1 MKRLTK
7 RQMRIFA
14 VGQLGWSMLSGIIS
28 AWFVTFYLPTQS
40 DIEGGAQQY
49 IVPGLVI
56 GGFLTI
62 LGLITALSRVFDAV
76 TDPLIA
82 SMSDRSKNKRGR
94 RIPFMQKAAIPLSAV
109 TVLLF
114 CAPVEA
120 ISSTNIIWISVF
132 IVLFYLFMTMYC
144 TTYNALISEFGK
156 TQDDRMYIS
165 TAISLTFFAG
175 TMLAYT
181 PFVFAGMLR
190 ESYGFAWSY
199 RICFIVLAVIACI
212 CMMIPTFALK
222 EKEFVDTKPS
232 ETNMFKSLGATFRN
246 GSFRTFVGSDIMY
259 WVGLTLF
266 QTGLPFFVK
275 VSMNIDESFTMYF
288 LGGMTVLS
296 ACFYPIVSGLV
307 KKFGKKKLVI
317 SGFLGLALAYV
328 VATLIGI
335 LGTAENPGLLEMGT
349 IPGVYFGIAICV
361 IAAFP
366 MALLGI
372 IPQSIVADVAE
383 ADGIETGENRE
394 GMFFAARTFAMK
406 FGQSLAMLIFT
417 SLAIIGTTQNT
428 NSNDITASVL
438 GMTIVGVVAVV
449 FCVLGALILGFYNEK
464 KVMATIDEKNKV
476 AETSPAEEV
485 SSNEETPVEET
496 TTEEAPAEETPVEEA
511 AATEETAT
519 EEAPVSEDAPVEETA
534 DTAVPSET
542 VASNDTD
549 EKPTAAEIEQEIN
562 EINETPVEEAP
573 AAEEAPAEEIKS
585 AAAEIE
591 EEEDTGIIT
600 KFPDDTEEE

>member
-14 VGQLGWSMLSGIIS
+14 VGQLGWSTLSGIIS
-28 AWFVTFYLPTQS
+28 AWFVTFYLPTQN
-40 DIEGGAQQY
+40 DISGGAVQY

-56 GGFLTI
+56 GGFLTV

-82 SMSDRSKNKRGR
+82 SLSDRSKNKRGR
-94 RIPFMQKAAIPLSAV
+94 RIPFMQYAAIPLSVV

-114 CAPVEA
+114 CAPVNE
-120 ISSTNIIWISVF
+120 ISSVNIVWISVF

-144 TTYNALISEFGK
+144 TPYNALISEFGK

-175 TMLAYT
+175 TLLAYT
-181 PFVFAGMLR
+181 PFAFAGFLR
-190 ESYGFAWSY
+190 GSVGFAWSY
-199 RICFIVLAVIACI
+199 RICFIVLAVISCI
-212 CMMIPTFALK
+212 CMLIPTFCLK
-222 EKEFVDTKPS
+222 EKDFVETKPS
-232 ETNMFKSLGATFRN
+232 ESNMFKSLGATFKN
-246 GSFRTFVGSDIMY
+246 GSFRVFVSSDIMY

-275 VSMNIDESFTMYF
+275 VSMKLNESYTMMF

-296 ACFYPIVSGLV
+296 AVFYPIVPKLV

-328 VATLIGI
+328 ITGLIGVI
-335 LGTAENPGLLEMGT
+335 GTT
-349 IPGVYFGIAICV
+349 VIPGVVYGVVVCL

-406 FGQSLAMLIFT
+406 FGQSIAMLVFT

-428 NSNDITASVL
+428 NSNDITASTL
-438 GMTIVGVVAVV
+438 GMTIVGFVAVA
-449 FCVLGALILGFYNEK
+449 FCVFGALILSLYNEK
-464 KVMATIDEKNKV
+464 KIMSTIDKKNK
-476 AETSPAEEV
+476 
-485 SSNEETPVEET
+485 
-496 TTEEAPAEETPVEEA
+496 
-511 AATEETAT
+511 
-519 EEAPVSEDAPVEETA
+519 
-534 DTAVPSET
+534 
-542 VASNDTD
+542 
-549 EKPTAAEIEQEIN
+549 K
-562 EINETPVEEAP
+562 
-573 AAEEAPAEEIKS
+573 
-585 AAAEIE
+585 
-591 EEEDTGIIT
+591 
-600 KFPDDTEEE
+600 

>member
-14 VGQLGWSMLSGIIS
+14 VGQLGWSTLSGIIS
-28 AWFVTFYLPTQS
+28 AWFVTFYLPTQT
-40 DIEGGAQQY
+40 DIASGAKQY

-56 GGFLTI
+56 GGFLTV

-76 TDPLIA
+76 TDPWIA

-94 RIPFMQKAAIPLSAV
+94 RIPFMQAAAIPLSAV

-114 CAPVEA
+114 CAPVEQ
-120 ISSTNIIWISVF
+120 ISSINVVWISVF

-144 TTYNALISEFGK
+144 TPYNALISEFGK

-190 ESYGFAWSY
+190 ENVGFAWSY
-199 RICFIVLAVIACI
+199 RICFIVLAVISCI
-212 CMMIPTFALK
+212 CMLIPTFALK
-222 EKEFVDTKPS
+222 EKDFVDTKPS
-232 ETNMFKSLGATFRN
+232 ESNMLKSLSATFKN
-246 GSFRTFVGSDIMY
+246 KSFRTFVGSDIMY

-275 VSMNIDESFTMYF
+275 VSMKLDESFTMYF

-296 ACFYPIVSGLV
+296 ACFYPFVSKLV
-307 KKFGKKKLVI
+307 RKFGKKKLVI
-317 SGFLGLALAYV
+317 TGFLGLALAYV
-328 VATLIGI
+328 IAALIGI
-335 LGTAENPGLLEMGT
+335 IGTT
-349 IPGVYFGIAICV
+349 VIPGVVYGALICV

-383 ADGIETGENRE
+383 ADGYETGENRE

-406 FGQSLAMLIFT
+406 FGQSLAMLVFT
-417 SLAIIGTTQNT
+417 SLAIIGTTQNA
-428 NSNDITASVL
+428 NSNDITASVT
-438 GMTIVGVVAVV
+438 GMILVGFVAVA
-449 FCVLGALILGFYNEK
+449 FCALGAIILAFYNEK
-464 KVMATIDEKNKV
+464 KVMKTIEDNHKKV
-476 AETSPAEEV
+476 
-485 SSNEETPVEET
+485 
-496 TTEEAPAEETPVEEA
+496 
-511 AATEETAT
+511 
-519 EEAPVSEDAPVEETA
+519 
-534 DTAVPSET
+534 
-542 VASNDTD
+542 
-549 EKPTAAEIEQEIN
+549 K
-562 EINETPVEEAP
+562 
-573 AAEEAPAEEIKS
+573 
-585 AAAEIE
+585 
-591 EEEDTGIIT
+591 
-600 KFPDDTEEE
+600 